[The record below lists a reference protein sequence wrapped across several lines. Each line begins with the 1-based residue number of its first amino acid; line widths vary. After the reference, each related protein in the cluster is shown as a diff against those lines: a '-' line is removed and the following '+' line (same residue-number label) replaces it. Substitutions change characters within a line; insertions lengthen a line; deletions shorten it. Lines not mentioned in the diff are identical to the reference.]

1 MIVSNNDS
9 SGEAIYQLTN
19 AEEMRL
25 KLIKLFQ
32 HAEMLSGLILNFVHD
47 KETQKSPN
55 TGNKQQNALMKDQ
68 LKLQRSIRVNII
80 NFLKEHSFRLGQL
93 PSKEVYLA
101 LKTQRQQ
108 FLQEE
113 MNRIEQDKMI
123 QKTKIEELASRQRT
137 NQRFFDLENS
147 QKNENES
154 YKVIAP
160 SGRNMK
166 FEFNQFLFVDLIKV
180 SIDNSNGWVPN
191 IKSSKIQED
200 LADSELQS
208 VQKNAL
214 KVQIQMVEG
223 YLEEALKQDKYEEA
237 NLLQKNLN
245 ELLDMQEN

>member
-1 MIVSNNDS
+1 
-9 SGEAIYQLTN
+9 
-19 AEEMRL
+19 MRL

-32 HAEMLSGLILNFVHD
+32 QAEMLSGLILNFVHD
-47 KETQKSPN
+47 KEAQKSPN

-80 NFLKEHSFRLGQL
+80 NYLKEHSFRLGQL

-123 QKTKIEELASRQRT
+123 QKTKTEELASRQRT
-137 NQRFFDLENS
+137 NQKFYDLENS

-154 YKVIAP
+154 YRVIAP

-200 LADSELQS
+200 VADS
-208 VQKNAL
+208 
-214 KVQIQMVEG
+214 
-223 YLEEALKQDKYEEA
+223 
-237 NLLQKNLN
+237 
-245 ELLDMQEN
+245 